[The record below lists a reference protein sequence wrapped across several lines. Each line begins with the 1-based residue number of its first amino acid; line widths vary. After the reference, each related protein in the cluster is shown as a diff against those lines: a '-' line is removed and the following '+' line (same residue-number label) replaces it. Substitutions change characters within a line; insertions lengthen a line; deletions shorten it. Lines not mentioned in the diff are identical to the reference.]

1 MHAFCCDVQR
11 DPDCMATLERGGLLG
26 TSGAEYGSDLSHVRV
41 ELLMRAETFDMM
53 AEKLQ
58 RMSSA

>member
-1 MHAFCCDVQR
+1 MVCCGVQH
-11 DPDCMATLERGGLLG
+11 DPDCMAVLEGGGLLG
-26 TSGAEYGSDLSHVRV
+26 RPGPAFGSDPSHMRL

-58 RMSSA
+58 RLSSA